1 MARDKNNDP
10 KNEKW
15 CGCIIDDTTASYLAK
30 LLKTDK
36 KIIKKITD
44 NREDIILIS
53 QQASKRR
60 LNKKTLAAIHP
71 KMAALLMAFRE
82 GDRMGASFKDNV
94 YSADMLYKFF
104 FQEDVKLNLNKISK
118 SKNVEDSAQ
127 ACLIIKIFY
136 ADSIETYCKDNSDI
150 NYSKT
155 LKFLNEYIKK
165 GFNDCKSSINIDNC
179 EKTLREIKEKYL

>member
-1 MARDKNNDP
+1 
-10 KNEKW
+10 
-15 CGCIIDDTTASYLAK
+15 
-30 LLKTDK
+30 
-36 KIIKKITD
+36 
-44 NREDIILIS
+44 
-53 QQASKRR
+53 
-60 LNKKTLAAIHP
+60 
-71 KMAALLMAFRE
+71 MAALLMAFRA

-118 SKNVEDSAQ
+118 IKNVEYSAQ

-136 ADSIETYCKDNSDI
+136 DDSIKTYCKDNSDI

-179 EKTLREIKEKYL
+179 EKTLKEIKEKYL